1 MIRRMSSDF
10 ALIGATA
17 ISIVGLIVLIT
28 RFKVHA
34 FLALILA
41 SIFLGLAAGLQ
52 PDTVI
57 TSFATGFGDV
67 MKSVGIVVGLGT
79 MLGAM
84 LVYSGGADKFAN
96 ALISLGG
103 KKLVA
108 WTTFFAALLI
118 GLPLFVEV
126 GFVLLVPLAFAIA
139 KRMNES
145 VLKVGLPLLAG
156 LSVAHG
162 LVPPHPGPMLAV
174 SAFQADVGKTIILG
188 LIVGIPTGL
197 IAGPL
202 FASIV
207 TRWITPLATTQEVDE
222 RQSLESVALPVERT
236 PSLVAVIITILLP
249 PVLMMGRS
257 IVTATRL
264 TGQGASVINFF
275 GEPVTA
281 LLFALLFAIATL
293 GLLRG
298 QRMADIQKILEKSL
312 LPVAAVILVVGA
324 GGGFKQIL
332 IAGKVGD
339 LIGRWASGAH
349 LSPLLLGWIAAAV
362 VRIATGSATVAT
374 ITGVGI
380 MTPILSQYPHVSR
393 ELMVLATG
401 SGSLVLSHV
410 NDAGFWLVKEYFGL
424 SLQDTF
430 KSWTVMETLL
440 SVVGLIFVLILGSFG
455 V

>member
-1 MIRRMSSDF
+1 MSSDF
-10 ALIGATA
+10 ALIGATT
-17 ISIVGLIVLIT
+17 ISIIGLIVLIT

-34 FLALILA
+34 FLALIIA
-41 SIFLGLAAGLQ
+41 SIFLGLTAGLA
-52 PDTVI
+52 PDTVV
-57 TSFATGFGDV
+57 TNFATGFGDV

-103 KKLVA
+103 KKLVP

-118 GLPLFVEV
+118 GLPLFFEV

-174 SAFQADVGKTIILG
+174 SAYQADVGKTIILG
-188 LIVGIPTGL
+188 LIVGVPTGL

-202 FASIV
+202 FASII
-207 TRWITPLATTQEVDE
+207 TRWINPVATAREVDE
-222 RQSLESVALPVERT
+222 RQSIENAARPIGKA

-257 IVTATRL
+257 IVAATRL

-298 QRMADIQKILEKSL
+298 QRMAEIQKILEKSL

-332 IAGKVGD
+332 IAAKVGD
-339 LIGRWASGAH
+339 LIGRWAAGAH

-380 MTPILSQYPHVSR
+380 LTPILSQYPHVSR

-401 SGSLVLSHV
+401 CGSLVLSHV

-440 SVVGLIFVLILGSFG
+440 SVIGLIFVLILGSFG
-455 V
+455 I

>member
-1 MIRRMSSDF
+1 MMSPDF
-10 ALIGATA
+10 VLVGATLVA
-17 ISIVGLIVLIT
+17 IIGLIVLIT

-41 SIFLGLAAGLQ
+41 SIFLGLAAGLA

-57 TSFATGFGDV
+57 ANFATGFGDV

-79 MLGAM
+79 MLGGI
-84 LVYSGGADKFAN
+84 LVFSGGADKFAS

-103 KKLVA
+103 KKLVP

-118 GLPLFVEV
+118 GLPLFFEV

-145 VLKVGLPLLAG
+145 ILKVGLPLLAG
-156 LSVAHG
+156 LSIAHG

-174 SAFQADVGKTIILG
+174 TAFQADVGKTIIFG
-188 LIVGIPTGL
+188 LLVGIPTGL
-197 IAGPL
+197 IAGPIFAL
-202 FASIV
+202 FI
-207 TRWITPLATTQEVDE
+207 TRWVKPGITADE
-222 RQSLESVALPVERT
+222 HEALDKAVSSPAKE
-236 PSLVAVIITILLP
+236 PSLAAVIVTILLP
-249 PVLMMGRS
+249 PFLMMGRS
-257 IVTATRL
+257 IATAVHL
-264 TGQGASVINFF
+264 TGQIASVVNFF
-275 GEPVTA
+275 GEPVIA
-281 LLFALLFAIATL
+281 LLVALIFAIVTL
-293 GLLRG
+293 GLFRG
-298 QRMADIQKILEKSL
+298 QRMAEIQKVLEKSL

-332 IAGKVGD
+332 IAAKVGD
-339 LIGRWASGAH
+339 LIGRWASETH

-380 MTPILSQYPHVSR
+380 ISPILPQYPHLSR

-424 SLQDTF
+424 SLPDTF
-430 KSWTVMETLL
+430 KSWTLMETLL
-440 SVVGLIFVLILGSFG
+440 SVVGLILVLVLSALGG
-455 V
+455 

>member
-1 MIRRMSSDF
+1 
-10 ALIGATA
+10 
-17 ISIVGLIVLIT
+17 
-28 RFKVHA
+28 
-34 FLALILA
+34 
-41 SIFLGLAAGLQ
+41 
-52 PDTVI
+52 
-57 TSFATGFGDV
+57 
-67 MKSVGIVVGLGT
+67 
-79 MLGAM
+79 
-84 LVYSGGADKFAN
+84 
-96 ALISLGG
+96 
-103 KKLVA
+103 
-108 WTTFFAALLI
+108 
-118 GLPLFVEV
+118 
-126 GFVLLVPLAFAIA
+126 
-139 KRMNES
+139 
-145 VLKVGLPLLAG
+145 
-156 LSVAHG
+156 
-162 LVPPHPGPMLAV
+162 
-174 SAFQADVGKTIILG
+174 
-188 LIVGIPTGL
+188 
-197 IAGPL
+197 
-202 FASIV
+202 
-207 TRWITPLATTQEVDE
+207 
-222 RQSLESVALPVERT
+222 
-236 PSLVAVIITILLP
+236 
-249 PVLMMGRS
+249 MMGRS

-380 MTPILSQYPHVSR
+380 MTPILSQYSHVSR